1 MIRKELKALVKA
13 VETKEG
19 KSIPISSDFEKLAQ
33 IFSKYHISLQP
44 LALKKVWTY
53 VTGAEKPSTD
63 VLDKLALFVGFQSW
77 KDFQNALHGDDDGQT
92 NYDV

>member
-1 MIRKELKALVKA
+1 
-13 VETKEG
+13 
-19 KSIPISSDFEKLAQ
+19 
-33 IFSKYHISLQP
+33 